1 MSDVIKALILG
12 VIQGLTEFL
21 PVSSSGHLEIA
32 NELMGSQTLESDLT
46 MVVLVHV
53 GTAFSILYV
62 FRQDILDLLR
72 GISLTTLSSAD
83 RFILKIGLSMI
94 PALIIGLAMED
105 QIDALFSGSI
115 MWVGVFLI
123 FTALILY
130 FTPGPDTSQSK
141 TELTWRDSIV
151 VGVSQ
156 AIAILPGVSR
166 SGMTIATALY
176 SGVSRESAAKFSF
189 LMVLPVIFGKVLLD
203 VVGGDLSVSSVNMW
217 PVIAA
222 LVSSFVVGVWACK
235 WMVSIVKNS
244 KLKYFSYYC
253 AIVGFATILFHFYG

>member
-115 MWVGVFLI
+115 MWVGVLLI
-123 FTALILY
+123 VTALILY

-151 VGVSQ
+151 VGISQ

-166 SGMTIATALY
+166 SGICLLY
-176 SGVSRESAAKFSF
+176 TSPSPRDRG
-189 LMVLPVIFGKVLLD
+189 
-203 VVGGDLSVSSVNMW
+203 
-217 PVIAA
+217 
-222 LVSSFVVGVWACK
+222 
-235 WMVSIVKNS
+235 
-244 KLKYFSYYC
+244 
-253 AIVGFATILFHFYG
+253 

>member
-83 RFILKIGLSMI
+83 LFILKIGLSMI

-123 FTALILY
+123 VTALILY

-151 VGVSQ
+151 VGISQ

-222 LVSSFVVGVWACK
+222 LVSSFIVGVWACK

>member
-12 VIQGLTEFL
+12 IVQGLTEFL

-72 GISLTTLSSAD
+72 GISLTTLSTAD

-94 PALIIGLAMED
+94 PALIIGLALED
-105 QIDALFSGSI
+105 QIDALFTGSI
-115 MWVGVFLI
+115 VWVGVFLI
-123 FTALILY
+123 ITALILY
-130 FTPGPDTSQSK
+130 FTPGPEISQSK
-141 TELTWRDSIV
+141 TEFTWRDSIV
-151 VGVSQ
+151 VGISQ

-203 VVGGDLSVSSVNMW
+203 VLGGDLSISSVNMW
-217 PVIAA
+217 P
-222 LVSSFVVGVWACK
+222 GV
-235 WMVSIVKNS
+235 
-244 KLKYFSYYC
+244 
-253 AIVGFATILFHFYG
+253 HREE

>member
-1 MSDVIKALILG
+1 MSDVIKALVLG
-12 VIQGLTEFL
+12 IVQGLTEFL

-46 MVVLVHV
+46 MVVLVHL
-53 GTAFSILYV
+53 GTAFSIFYV

-72 GISLTTLSSAD
+72 GISFTTLSEAD
-83 RFILKIGLSMI
+83 RFILKIVISMM
-94 PALIIGLAMED
+94 PALIIGLALED

-115 MWVGVFLI
+115 MWVGVFLLI
-123 FTALILY
+123 TALILY
-130 FTPGPDTSQSK
+130 FTPGPDTTQAK
-141 TELTWRDSIV
+141 KELTWTDSIV
-151 VGVSQ
+151 IGISQ

-203 VVGGDLSVSSVNMW
+203 IVGGDLSISSVNMW
-217 PVIAA
+217 PVVTS

-244 KLKYFSYYC
+244 KLKHFSYYC
-253 AIVGFATILFHFYG
+253 AIVGLATILLHFYG

>member
-1 MSDVIKALILG
+1 MSDVIKALVLG
-12 VIQGLTEFL
+12 IVQGLTEFL

-46 MVVLVHV
+46 MVILVHV

-62 FRQDILDLLR
+62 FRQDILDLLK
-72 GISLTTLSSAD
+72 GISLTALSEAD
-83 RFILKIGLSMI
+83 RFILKIVISMI
-94 PALIIGLAMED
+94 PALIIGLALED

-123 FTALILY
+123 VTALILY
-130 FTPGPDTSQSK
+130 FTPGPETTQSK

-151 VGVSQ
+151 VGISQ

-203 VVGGDLSVSSVNMW
+203 IICLLYTSPSPRD
-217 PVIAA
+217 
-222 LVSSFVVGVWACK
+222 
-235 WMVSIVKNS
+235 
-244 KLKYFSYYC
+244 
-253 AIVGFATILFHFYG
+253 